1 MATKAKWRLRK
12 MRMKGGHTNRVVRA
26 ECDKVDQNIFDRWG
40 DHDMKI
46 LLVDDHPVF
55 RNGMMT
61 MLSNLF
67 EGAEIVEAG
76 DAAILSREIGAEVK
90 PDLVLLDLIFPGFD
104 APSDFPG
111 LRRALPLTPIV
122 VVSMVS
128 DSAII
133 EEVMSAGANGFV
145 SKSARPDDISAAFL
159 AVMDGDSVILRASHE
174 VGPHPVNED
183 ALSALTSRQIEVL
196 RYVCKGMSNKEIARE
211 LEISPF
217 TVRIHVSALLKSL
230 GVATRS
236 AAASYA
242 ASRGFV

>member
-1 MATKAKWRLRK
+1 MLETKATKKT
-12 MRMKGGHTNRVVRA
+12 RMAHEKTANSVSGGMSTAQKCVF
-26 ECDKVDQNIFDRWG
+26 EPWG
-40 DHDMKI
+40 TGDMKI

-61 MLSNLF
+61 MLGNLF
-67 EGAEIVEAG
+67 ENAEIVEAG
-76 DAAILSREIGAEVK
+76 DASILNREVSADPT

-104 APSDFPG
+104 APRDFPG

-128 DSAII
+128 ENALIDD
-133 EEVMSAGANGFV
+133 VMSAGANGFV

-159 AVMDGDSVILRASHE
+159 AIMDGESVILRASHE
-174 VGPHPVNED
+174 ASPVPVGED
-183 ALSALTSRQIEVL
+183 ALSLLTGRQIEVL
-196 RYVCKGMSNKEIARE
+196 RYISQGMSNKEIARE
-211 LEISPF
+211 LDISPF

>member
-1 MATKAKWRLRK
+1 
-12 MRMKGGHTNRVVRA
+12 MKDARTNRA
-26 ECDKVDQNIFDRWG
+26 HSTECDKVDQFIFDRWG
-40 DHDMKI
+40 DRDMKI

-61 MLSNLF
+61 MLGNLF
-67 EGAEIVEAG
+67 ENAEIVEAG
-76 DAAILSREIGAEVK
+76 DASVLNREVEAEIK

-104 APSDFPG
+104 APRDFPN

-128 DSAII
+128 ENTLVDD
-133 EEVMSAGANGFV
+133 VMSAGANGFV

-159 AVMDGDSVILRASHE
+159 AIMDGESVILRASHE
-174 VGPHPVNED
+174 ASPLPVGDD
-183 ALSALTSRQIEVL
+183 ALSNLTGRQIEVL
-196 RYVCKGMSNKEIARE
+196 RYISQGMSNKEIARE
-211 LEISPF
+211 LDISPF

-230 GVATRS
+230 GVASRS

>member
-1 MATKAKWRLRK
+1 MKDVRTKR
-12 MRMKGGHTNRVVRA
+12 GNSDG
-26 ECDKVDQNIFDRWG
+26 CDKVDPFILDQWG
-40 DHDMKI
+40 DGDMKI

-61 MLSNLF
+61 MLGNLF

-76 DAAILSREIGAEVK
+76 DAAILTRELGAEAK

-104 APSDFPG
+104 ALRDFPA
-111 LRRALPLTPIV
+111 LRRALPLTPVV

-128 DSAII
+128 DSDLID
-133 EEVMSAGANGFV
+133 EVMSAGANGFV

-159 AVMDGDSVILRASHE
+159 AIMDGESVVLRASHE
-174 VGPHPVNED
+174 AGPHPVNED
-183 ALSALTSRQIEVL
+183 ALGALTSRQIEVL
-196 RYVCKGMSNKEIARE
+196 RYICKGMSNKEIARE
-211 LEISPF
+211 LDISPF